1 MIAPVSKTPWMR
13 ALLVTLLLGM
23 PLAIALPLVAKEKQL
38 YTRSPAA
45 MHAALFEIAQ
55 HITER
60 GAPAQRLFVES
71 YFMRSL
77 IAAHEA
83 VGDEVEPEVA
93 HAWLR
98 QAVAFGDSLLLIQND
113 DGYLPIGYPAG
124 YLADMAA
131 ALCVFPVLEPYVD
144 AAHLERYESAVQRY
158 LAAIERDRMLLSSG
172 AIGTGWPDLD
182 RRGGGRAWRSDMGW
196 YDEPY
201 LVSTALAGIS
211 LNAWLYHRSGRPEYK
226 RRAMAALDFT
236 LEQLEPDG
244 SLPAHARFEG
254 KLRNAAY
261 VQEGWMAAE
270 AHLGDSTL
278 VDRLREPLGEHV
290 AWLVE
295 EQSRDGTWVG
305 PVPGD
310 FARTPAVINFLNWY
324 DRRINSDRNVQKT
337 VRRAGGP
344 FQNASK
350 REKYGL
356 CAEGED
362 NEVLTAFSGRA
373 LAAIVAGRPMP

>member
-1 MIAPVSKTPWMR
+1 MIAPVSKIRITC
-13 ALLVTLLLGM
+13 ALLVALLLGSSYTIAP
-23 PLAIALPLVAKEKQL
+23 PLEAKEKQP
-38 YTRSPAA
+38 YTRSPGA
-45 MHAALFEIAQ
+45 MHAALLEIAQ
-55 HITER
+55 HTMER
-60 GAPAQRLFVES
+60 DAPAQRLFVES

-93 HAWLR
+93 RAWLR
-98 QAVAFGDSLLLIQND
+98 RAVAFGDSLLLIQND

-131 ALCVFPVLEPYVD
+131 ALCVFPVLEAYVD
-144 AAHLERYESAVQRY
+144 SARLERYEGAVRRY
-158 LAAIERDRMLLSSG
+158 LAAIERDGMLLSSG
-172 AIGTGWPDLD
+172 AVGTGWPELE
-182 RRGGGRAWRSDMGW
+182 RRGGGRVWRSDMGW

-236 LEQLEPDG
+236 LEQLEADG
-244 SLPAHARFEG
+244 SFPSHARFEG

-261 VQEGWMAAE
+261 VQEGWMAAD

-278 VDRLREPLGEHV
+278 VDRLREPLGGHV
-290 AWLVE
+290 AWLVG
-295 EQSRDGTWVG
+295 EQTRDGTWVG
-305 PVPGD
+305 PVHGD
-310 FARTPAVINFLNWY
+310 FARTPAVINFLIWY
-324 DRRINSDRNVQKT
+324 DRRLGSDRRVQKS
-337 VRRAGGP
+337 VRRACGP
-344 FQNASK
+344 YQSASK
-350 REKYGL
+350 REQYGL
-356 CAEGED
+356 FAQGED